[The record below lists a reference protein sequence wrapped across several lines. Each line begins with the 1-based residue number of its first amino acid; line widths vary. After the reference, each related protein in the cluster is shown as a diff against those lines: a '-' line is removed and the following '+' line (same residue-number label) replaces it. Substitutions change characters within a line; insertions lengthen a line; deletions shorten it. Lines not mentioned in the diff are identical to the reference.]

1 MEILGLGGKNQSMD
15 CSKFEWPTEHLRDCF
30 PPDKWHLACS
40 TIQSYLTGISFWY
53 ELGAEA
59 AINRCH
65 TFRRSLD
72 HSSHAIYKLWWFLD
86 FMYVLCLCN
95 EEKKS
100 GCTNVWIQKYFKV
113 IINMYIYKIEFSL
126 AFLLQWQDYAVY
138 YLWNALTTC
147 IVWIVF
153 WDIADLFLS
162 AWAFR
167 CFMALYLILP
177 NVT

>member
-1 MEILGLGGKNQSMD
+1 MGGKNQSMD
-15 CSKFEWPTEHLRDCF
+15 CFKFEWPIEHLRDCF

-65 TFRRSLD
+65 TFRRGLD

-100 GCTNVWIQKYFKV
+100 GCTNVWLQKYFKV
-113 IINMYIYKIEFSL
+113 IINMYIYKIEFFVGISL
-126 AFLLQWQDYAVY
+126 AMTGLCCLLFVECFE
-138 YLWNALTTC
+138 YLYC
-147 IVWIVF
+147 M
-153 WDIADLFLS
+153 DS
-162 AWAFR
+162 
-167 CFMALYLILP
+167 ILRQRRP
-177 NVT
+177 IPFCMSIQMFYGSLLNFT